1 MSGKYT
7 VNNQFPKCTI
17 DKKKY
22 TSYKT
27 QSKSWLGHKVPKSTG
42 LSKVET
48 ATLLAL
54 FKSLSHKVV
63 RTSSMSG
70 AALFC
75 ILNYLDTRYFY
86 SVLRTMAVVAVE
98 ECGFHNPAT
107 TMGLLNAIRG
117 CDGVFKLSVGGHQ
130 HPLVV
135 LKVFR
140 RLWPHFAALTAEQPS
155 SNEAVHRFTGE
166 KVMIALKRYEKA
178 LAKTTAKAAVRP
190 LGPKQ
195 NLGPSQMLAQ
205 RLQSKVYGGQVPA
218 FQTPVAFRPFVSSE
232 IRHESSEDFVKRC
245 HSTSREIDSFIA
257 KTKHRVAT
265 HGVYTKKYYIAI
277 EELFE
282 AMAPAISRR
291 LTKPHMVDN
300 IFEKLLKHCDAA
312 NMQYALTC
320 KAFYYMQLKRNPES
334 AEAVMYLA
342 MCAQVAT
349 SPPIT
354 STPTNAPDFGY
365 VERAFN
371 DVLGA
376 GIEPSD
382 QEAVQEAL
390 LKSLRILNE
399 SGPLAKL
406 GHLTMDLHVTGSGHM
421 RNDAGIQFFM
431 EKSGKLYRKG
441 DIPEV
446 WSW

>member
-1 MSGKYT
+1 MHHR
-7 VNNQFPKCTI
+7 
-17 DKKKY
+17 KKKY
-22 TSYKT
+22 ASYKT
-27 QSKSWLGHKVPKSTG
+27 PSKSWLGHKVPKSTG

-63 RTSSMSG
+63 RASSMSG

-98 ECGFHNPAT
+98 ECGFQNPVA
-107 TMGLLNAIRG
+107 TMGLLNAIRVT
-117 CDGVFKLSVGGHQ
+117 DGVFNLSVGGYQ

-140 RLWPHFAALTAEQPS
+140 RIWPHFAALTAEQPPS
-155 SNEAVHRFTGE
+155 AEAVHRFTGE

-178 LAKTTAKAAVRP
+178 LAKTTARP
-190 LGPKQ
+190 SGPKQ
-195 NLGPSQMLAQ
+195 NLGPSQLLAQ
-205 RLQSKVYGGQVPA
+205 RLQSKMYGGQAPV
-218 FQTPVAFRPFVSSE
+218 FQTPVAFRPFVSLE
-232 IRHESSEDFVKRC
+232 IRHESSGDFVKRC
-245 HSTSREIDSFIA
+245 HLTSREIDSFIS

-282 AMAPAISRR
+282 AMVPAISRR

-300 IFEKLLKHCDAA
+300 IFEKLLKYCDAA

-320 KAFYYMQLKRNPES
+320 KSFYYMQLKRNPES
-334 AEAVMYLA
+334 AECVMYLA
-342 MCAQVAT
+342 MCSQIAT

-354 STPTNAPDFGY
+354 STPARAPDFGY

-371 DVLGA
+371 DVLGD
-376 GIEPSD
+376 GFEPSD

-390 LKSLRILNE
+390 LKSLRMLNE
-399 SGPLAKL
+399 NGPLAKL
-406 GHLTMDLHVTGSGHM
+406 GDLTMDLHVMHSGHV

-431 EKSGKLYRKG
+431 KQSGKLYRKG
-441 DIPEV
+441 DVPEV